1 MNTYNT
7 FFGFYALS
15 NTPLGL
21 DSEDNNWIEQ
31 IVKFEFSYLDSMGYG
46 IDLTECVLS
55 GAKDSLKWVSPKSG
69 KAVGLEAGKEWSEKL
84 LKLPAFLL
92 SSEYENSDKVDLTDG
107 LKLTG
112 YFLNKWIYSDLNKNI
127 PSSRKKIIDFL
138 NK

>member
-1 MNTYNT
+1 
-7 FFGFYALS
+7 
-15 NTPLGL
+15 
-21 DSEDNNWIEQ
+21 
-31 IVKFEFSYLDSMGYG
+31 MGYG

-55 GAKDSLKWVSPKSG
+55 GTKDSLKWVSPKSG